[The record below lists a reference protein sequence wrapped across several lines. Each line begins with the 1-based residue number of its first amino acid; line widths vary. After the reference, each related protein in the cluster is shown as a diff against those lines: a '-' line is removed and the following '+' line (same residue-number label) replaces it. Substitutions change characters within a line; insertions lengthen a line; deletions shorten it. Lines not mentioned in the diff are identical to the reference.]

1 MRLIDADKLI
11 EVFSEG
17 KEVWRGNGVLPSNES
32 LMWLA
37 AMDIT
42 SNAPTIGAA
51 SVRHGRWENY
61 GHCSCCGWGWSDLV
75 YDRTVQMSRMN
86 YCPNCGAKMDLE
98 EHHD

>member
-11 EVFSEG
+11 VVFNEK

-42 SNAPTIGAA
+42 SNAPTVDAVPIT
-51 SVRHGRWENY
+51 RCKDCINWDKEWTTHPPD
-61 GHCSCCGWGWSDLV
+61 H
-75 YDRTVQMSRMN
+75 
-86 YCPNCGAKMDLE
+86 YCPAIDQFTSANFYCGYAEKLE
-98 EHHD
+98 EQHD